1 MYQLSKHTNMKTVFL
16 VPLLVILLGFQL
28 PAQTVNVSGREVRG
42 QATVR
47 DASTGEIKEFKV
59 RFNNARDRKV
69 VVAMFGSKV
78 TIEGYNGDEVVV
90 QGAGGKAK
98 PERAEGLRAVYNT
111 AEDNT
116 GLGLSVTQEG
126 NTIRVTRASREGGT
140 YTIRVPRNVHLVYEE
155 VNWFGSGNVAIS
167 NIEGE
172 VEVTTKGS
180 GMNLTNVSGPVV
192 ANSTSGNITVR
203 FANVRQEKPSSISN
217 ISGFIDVGMP
227 ANAKANLKL
236 KSITGEIYTD
246 FDLGLNKN
254 QNQSDLQRIGG
265 GHTVEGSANGGG
277 VEINLKTISSDIYV
291 RKNK

>member
-1 MYQLSKHTNMKTVFL
+1 MKRKL
-16 VPLLVILLGFQL
+16 IIPLLLLAFAFQSQ
-28 PAQTVNVSGREVRG
+28 AQTVNVRSERGGRQANTVVPASAG
-42 QATVR
+42 QTR
-47 DASTGEIKEFKV
+47 ELKEFKV
-59 RFNNARDRKV
+59 RFNNTRDRKV
-69 VVAMFGSKV
+69 VVAMYGSKV
-78 TIEGYNGDEVVV
+78 NIEGYNGDEVVV

-98 PERAEGLRAVYNT
+98 PERAEGLKAMYNA
-111 AEDNT
+111 AEDNS
-116 GLGLSVTQEG
+116 GMGLSVTQEG
-126 NTIRVTRASREGGT
+126 NTIRVTRASREGGN

-155 VNWFGSGNVAIS
+155 VNWHGGGDVAIA
-167 NIEGE
+167 NIDGE
-172 VEVTTKGS
+172 VEVNTKVS

-203 FANVRQEKPSSISN
+203 YANVRQEKPSSISN
-217 ISGFIDVGMP
+217 ISGFIDVAMP

-254 QNQSDLQRIGG
+254 QNDLQRVGG

-277 VEINLKTISSDIYV
+277 VEINLRTVSSDIFV